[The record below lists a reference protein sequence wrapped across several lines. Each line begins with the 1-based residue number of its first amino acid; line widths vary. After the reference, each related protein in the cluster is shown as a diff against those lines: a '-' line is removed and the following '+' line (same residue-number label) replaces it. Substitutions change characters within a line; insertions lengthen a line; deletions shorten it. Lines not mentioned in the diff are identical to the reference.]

1 MDTIFRFFRRM
12 LLLSLLLPGL
22 ISCGNGQNPGNKEDG
37 LSCLEDLHGH
47 SVGVIMGSTADI
59 LLSKYDD
66 VEILRYGTP
75 TLVLQS
81 LDLGKVDA
89 ILVDS
94 AITINASLAERG
106 MHQAFGGVE
115 PAEACFGFNYAD
127 QELCDQFNAYL
138 SALKADG
145 SYDRILK
152 KWTSGTV
159 HGVEMPVLEYP
170 EDAEPLNIGI
180 LGGDIP
186 FAFVTDKGFAGMEP
200 ELLEGFAHSIG
211 RKVLYHEY
219 EFAALAAGLQSG
231 RISIIS
237 ALMFNTPERA
247 KVVLF
252 SDSYFTSANVCI
264 VNDDSGSS
272 AVSFWT
278 KVKDAFYNNLI
289 YESRY
294 KIILEGLWTTLVIS
308 FWSILLGTLLG
319 AFLAWR
325 SYSNRKK
332 LWHGILKVY
341 GAIMHGVPLLVILM
355 MMFYVVFASSRL
367 SAIWISIITFAI
379 YFGYA
384 SCEIFI
390 SGIDGVGKG
399 QTEAARS
406 LGFTKFG
413 AFRYVTLPQAI
424 KRIVPFFE
432 GEAVTLIKE
441 TSLVGFIAVV
451 DLTKATDIV
460 QSRTFDAFFP
470 LIIAAVIYFVIAW
483 LLSLGLKGLIAKK
496 HAVK

>member
-1 MDTIFRFFRRM
+1 MYTSIRN
-12 LLLSLLLPGL
+12 LKSLLLISLLVLGL
-22 ISCGNGQNPGNKEDG
+22 VSCGNKSNSDG
-37 LSCLEDLHGH
+37 TDSLTCLEDLKGH
-47 SVGVIMGSTADI
+47 SVGVILGSTADI
-59 LLSKYDD
+59 LLNDYEGIE
-66 VEILRYGTP
+66 VFRYGTP

-81 LDLGKVDA
+81 LDLGKIDA

-106 MHQAFGGVE
+106 MHQVFGGVE
-115 PAEACFGFNYAD
+115 PAEACFGFNYND

-138 SALKADG
+138 AGLKADG
-145 SYDRILK
+145 SYEAIK
-152 KWTSGTV
+152 QKWTSGTV

-170 EDAEPLNIGI
+170 EDAEPLNVGI

-186 FAFVTDKGFAGMEP
+186 FAFVTDNGFAGMEP

-211 RKVLYHEY
+211 RKVVYHEY

-252 SDSYFTSANVCI
+252 SDSYFQSANVCI
-264 VNDDSGSS
+264 VNDDTAGKG
-272 AVSFWT
+272 VSFWGR
-278 KVKDAFYNNLI
+278 VKSAFYNNLV

-294 KIILEGLWTTLVIS
+294 KIILEGLWVTLVIS
-308 FWSILLGTLLG
+308 FWSILLGTVLG

-325 SYSNRKK
+325 SYSRRKK
-332 LWHGILKVY
+332 FWHGFLKVY
-341 GAIMHGVPLLVILM
+341 GDIMHGVPLLVILM

-390 SGIDGVGKG
+390 SGVDGVGKG

-424 KRIVPFFE
+424 KRIIPFYE
-432 GEAVTLIKE
+432 GEAVTLLKE

-470 LIIAAVIYFVIAW
+470 LIIAAVIYFIIAW
-483 LLSLGLKGLIAKK
+483 LISLALKCLISKQTS
-496 HAVK
+496 VK

>member
-1 MDTIFRFFRRM
+1 MFIFIRKFK
-12 LLLSLLLPGL
+12 SLLLTLLLLAGL
-22 ISCGNGQNPGNKEDG
+22 VSCGSGNRHVKSDDF
-37 LSCLEDLHGH
+37 SCVEDLHGH

-66 VEILRYGTP
+66 IEILRYGTP

-127 QELCDQFNAYL
+127 QVLCDQFNAYFASL
-138 SALKADG
+138 RADG
-145 SYDRILK
+145 SYDRLVE

-186 FAFVTDKGFAGMEP
+186 FAFITDKGFAGLEP
-200 ELLEGFAHSIG
+200 ELLGGFAHSIG
-211 RKVLYHEY
+211 RKPVYHEY
-219 EFAALAAGLQSG
+219 EFAALSAGLQSG
-231 RISIIS
+231 RVSIIA

-252 SDSYFTSANVCI
+252 SDSYFQSANICVVKNSAGSGAGSLWGKLKQA
-264 VNDDSGSS
+264 VND
-272 AVSFWT
+272 
-278 KVKDAFYNNLI
+278 NLI

-308 FWSILLGTLLG
+308 FWSIVIGTLLG
-319 AFLAWR
+319 AFMAWR
-325 SYSNRKK
+325 SFSKRKK

-341 GAIMHGVPLLVILM
+341 GGIMHGVPLLVILM

-367 SAIWISIITFAI
+367 SAIWISILTFAI

-390 SGIDGVGKG
+390 SGVEGVGKG

-424 KRIVPFFE
+424 KKIVPFYE
-432 GEAVTLIKE
+432 GEAITLLKE

-470 LIIAAVIYFVIAW
+470 LIIAAVVYFLIA
-483 LLSLGLKGLIAKK
+483 GLITLILKSLTSKK
-496 HAVK
+496 PSVK

>member
-1 MDTIFRFFRRM
+1 M
-12 LLLSLLLPGL
+12 LLAGSLACSESSGSGP
-22 ISCGNGQNPGNKEDG
+22 KDG
-37 LSCLEDLHGH
+37 LTSVEDLKGH
-47 SVGVIMGSTADI
+47 SVGVILGSTADI
-59 LLSKYDD
+59 LLTEYDD
-66 VEILRYGTP
+66 IEILRYGTP

-94 AITINASLAERG
+94 AITINASLADRG
-106 MHQAFGGVE
+106 MSQAFGGIE
-115 PAEACFGFNYAD
+115 PAQACFGFNYAD
-127 QELCDQFNAYL
+127 QVLCDQFNSYL
-138 SALKADG
+138 ASLKADG
-145 SYDRILK
+145 SFDRILK

-159 HGVEMPVLEYP
+159 HGLEMPVLEYP
-170 EDAEPLNIGI
+170 EDAEPLDIGI

-211 RKVLYHEY
+211 RKVVYHEY
-219 EFAALAAGLQSG
+219 EFGALAAGLQSG

-252 SDSYFTSANVCI
+252 SDPYFQSANVCI
-264 VNDDSGSS
+264 VKDDSGRT
-272 AVSFWT
+272 AASFWSRI
-278 KVKDAFYNNLI
+278 KKAFYNNLV

-308 FWSILLGTLLG
+308 FFSILFGTLLG
-319 AFLAWR
+319 ALMAWR
-325 SYSNRKK
+325 SYSRRKK

-355 MMFYVVFASSRL
+355 MMFYVVFASSPL
-367 SAIWISIITFAI
+367 TAVWISIITFSI

-424 KRIVPFFE
+424 KRIVPFYE

-470 LIIAAVIYFVIAW
+470 LIIAAVLYFVIAW
-483 LLSLGLKGLIAKK
+483 LLSVGLKCLIAKK
-496 HAVK
+496 PSVK

>member
-1 MDTIFRFFRRM
+1 MDSIFRFFRRV
-12 LLLSLLLPGL
+12 LLLPLILTGL
-22 ISCGNGQNPGNKEDG
+22 ISCSNDRISGGKD
-37 LSCLEDLHGH
+37 SITYIEDLQGR
-47 SVGVIMGSTADI
+47 SVGVIMGSTADL

-66 VEILRYGTP
+66 IEILRYGTP

-94 AITINASLAERG
+94 AITINASLDERS
-106 MHQAFGGVE
+106 MRQAFGGVE
-115 PAEACFGFNYAD
+115 PAQACFGFNYAD
-127 QELCDQFNAYL
+127 QVLCDQFNAYL
-138 SALKADG
+138 AALKADG
-145 SYDRILK
+145 SYDRIK
-152 KWTSGTV
+152 DKWTSGTV

-170 EDAEPLNIGI
+170 DDAEPLNVGI

-211 RKVLYHEY
+211 RKVVYHEY

-252 SDSYFTSANVCI
+252 SDCYFESANVCI
-264 VNDDSGSS
+264 VKNDSGSGAAS
-272 AVSFWT
+272 LWSRI
-278 KVKDAFYNNLI
+278 KKAFYNNLI

-294 KIILEGLWTTLVIS
+294 KIILEGLWTTLIIS
-308 FWSILLGTLLG
+308 FFSILIGTLLG
-319 AFLAWR
+319 ALMAWG
-325 SYSNRKK
+325 SYSKRKK

-355 MMFYVVFASSRL
+355 MMFYVIFASSSL
-367 SAIWISIITFAI
+367 TAVWISILTFAI

-390 SGIDGVGKG
+390 SGIDSVGKG

-424 KRIVPFFE
+424 KRIVPFYE

-483 LLSLGLKGLIAKK
+483 LLSLGLKCLTAKK

>member
-1 MDTIFRFFRRM
+1 M
-12 LLLSLLLPGL
+12 LLLTL
-22 ISCGNGQNPGNKEDG
+22 ILAGFVSCSNGRISGGKG
-37 LSCLEDLHGH
+37 SITCIEDLQGH
-47 SVGVIMGSTADI
+47 SVGVITGSTADL

-66 VEILRYGTP
+66 IEILRYGTP

-89 ILVDS
+89 ILIDS
-94 AITINASLAERG
+94 ATTINASLDERG
-106 MHQAFGGVE
+106 MRQAFGGVE
-115 PAEACFGFNYAD
+115 PAQACFGLNYAD
-127 QELCDQFNAYL
+127 QVLCDQLNAYL
-138 SALKADG
+138 AALKADG
-145 SYDRILK
+145 SFDRIRD

-170 EDAEPLNIGI
+170 DDAEPLNVGI

-211 RKVLYHEY
+211 RKVVYHEY

-231 RISIIS
+231 RISII
-237 ALMFNTPERA
+237 AAMMFNTPERA

-252 SDSYFTSANVCI
+252 SDHYFESANVCI
-264 VNDDSGSS
+264 VKNDSGSGS
-272 AVSFWT
+272 GSFWS
-278 KVKDAFYNNLI
+278 KIKEAFYNNLI

-294 KIILEGLWTTLVIS
+294 KIILEGLWTTLIIS
-308 FWSILLGTLLG
+308 FFSILIGTLLG
-319 AFLAWR
+319 ALMAWR
-325 SYSNRKK
+325 SYSRRKK

-355 MMFYVVFASSRL
+355 MMFYVIFASSSL
-367 SAIWISIITFAI
+367 TAVWISILSFAI
-379 YFGYA
+379 YFGYT

-390 SGIDGVGKG
+390 SGIDSVGKG

-424 KRIVPFFE
+424 KRIVPFYE
-432 GEAVTLIKE
+432 GEAVSLIKE

-483 LLSLGLKGLIAKK
+483 LLSLGLKCLTAKK